1 MFTGIITET
10 GTVADV
16 SRSDISIRASGLFLR
31 KLKSGTSVSV
41 DGACLTVTAKNKSS
55 FTADIMPETKRRT
68 TLGNLR
74 RGDTVNLE
82 LPATPNSFLSG
93 HIVQGHVDGTGVVTK
108 MRKEGASY
116 ILSFSCPRPL
126 ARSVVEKGSIAL
138 NGVSLTVIDAGA
150 SGFTVG
156 IIPHTWQV
164 TALHKLKRG
173 GRVNIE
179 TDVLAKYAEKNY
191 LKKLTMKNT
200 KNIRIGIIGT
210 SFRENVTAELEKNCL
225 ATLRKRGVSKRQIRM
240 VRVPGAFE
248 VPLIAKKMAASGDF
262 DALIVFGAIV
272 KGKTYHF
279 EQIANEC
286 ARGCADVA
294 RSYEIPV
301 IFEVL
306 AVYDLA
312 DALERATRKKENK
325 GVEAAET
332 AVSMLEIVSR
342 L

>member
-16 SRSDISIRASGLFLR
+16 SRSDISIRTSGLFLR
-31 KLKSGTSVSV
+31 KLRSGTSVSI
-41 DGACLTVTAKNKSS
+41 DGACLTVTSKNKNS

-74 RGDTVNLE
+74 RGDTINLE
-82 LPATPNSFLSG
+82 LPATPDSLLSG
-93 HIVQGHVDGTGVVTK
+93 HIVQGHVDGTGMLTK
-108 MRKEGASY
+108 IRKEGASY
-116 ILSFSCPRPL
+116 ILSFSIPRPL
-126 ARSVVEKGSIAL
+126 TRAVVEKGSITI

-150 SGFTVG
+150 SGFTAG
-156 IIPHTWQV
+156 IIPHTWKV

-173 GRVNIE
+173 DRVNIE

-191 LKKLTMKNT
+191 FKKLTMKNINT
-200 KNIRIGIIGT
+200 IRIGIIGT
-210 SFRENVTAELEKNCL
+210 SFREKVTAELEKNCL
-225 ATLRKRGVSKRQIRM
+225 ATLKKRGLPARQIRM

-294 RSYEIPV
+294 RAYEVPV

-312 DALERATRKKENK
+312 DALERATRKRENK

-332 AVSMLEIVSR
+332 ALSMIELMSR